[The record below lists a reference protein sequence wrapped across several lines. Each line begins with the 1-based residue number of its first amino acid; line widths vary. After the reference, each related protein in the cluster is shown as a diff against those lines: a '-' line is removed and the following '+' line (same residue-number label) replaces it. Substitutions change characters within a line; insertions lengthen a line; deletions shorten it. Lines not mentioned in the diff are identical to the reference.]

1 MNETP
6 NGPFTNYD
14 EKLVEMPN
22 GAFPNYVEHQVETR
36 LQNVNGILGQQLES
50 ADAWVKYNFLI

>member
-6 NGPFTNYD
+6 NGPFTNYG
-14 EKLVEMPN
+14 EKLVETPN

-36 LQNVNGILGQQLES
+36 PQNVNGIGQQLES
-50 ADAWVKYNFLI
+50 ADTWVKYNFLI